1 MKVLI
6 IVDQFKD
13 IDSQTYTNLVKTF
26 EGVFDNN
33 KEYELLVKHIGPN
46 KIWSAEALSKVLL
59 ETEFDIAVVS
69 PLWHVHVQLHVAKKL
84 GKKLFIHHWDSH
96 SPIKTCSRYVNLKIF
111 LKSLTACG
119 HTFVHTCRE
128 YAQYCNVLLG
138 DYGDGEF
145 EPNIYCMPTPVDP
158 RQFYPIPENEKEHEV
173 LFFGQLSTDERKFFL
188 PAIKNANLPL
198 TVKGVDSYPDW
209 PEFAKTNR
217 KSKINL
223 VLNAKA
229 SGEGQRKGKIYEAAA
244 CGNLAIVTHPEAYYD
259 RGKYIFEENVH
270 YVSINKQNYI
280 DVIEYYLD
288 HPEERLKI
296 SNQLYDHYL
305 KNYSAEAYWYNI
317 FKYSKDK

>member
-1 MKVLI
+1 MKILI

-26 EGVFDNN
+26 EGVFAENQ
-33 KEYELLVKHIGPN
+33 EYELLVKHIGPN
-46 KIWSAEALSKVLL
+46 EIWSPEALSKVLL

-96 SPIKTCSRYVNLKIF
+96 SPIKTSCRYINLKIF
-111 LKSLTACG
+111 LNSLTACG

-128 YAQYCNVLLG
+128 YAEYCNILLG

-158 RQFYPIPENEKEHEV
+158 RLFYPIPDHEKEHDL

-209 PEFAKTNR
+209 PEFAETNR
-217 KSKINL
+217 KSKMNL

-259 RGKYIFEENVH
+259 RGKYIFKENVH
-270 YVSINKQNYI
+270 YVSVDKQNYV
-280 DVIEYYLD
+280 DVIKHYIN
-288 HPEERLKI
+288 HPEERMKI
-296 SNQLYDHYL
+296 SKQLYDHYIE
-305 KNYSAEAYWYNI
+305 NYSAKAYWYNI